1 MVARVA
7 PVATY
12 RAVNVTP
19 GSDAPVSSRIVP
31 NTLAVAICAAAFAAL
46 PSASTVSHAAV
57 NNAQGLIVPL
67 SIGTLLR

>member
-1 MVARVA
+1 M
-7 PVATY
+7 
-12 RAVNVTP
+12 
-19 GSDAPVSSRIVP
+19 GIVP